1 MNTSPFQLGPTDS
14 EKPKLSALLK
24 ELEMA
29 RRFTLSVARDL
40 TAEQLAAT
48 PVAGKNT
55 IGSVLSHLAAAET
68 VMQRVTTLGEAFP
81 EGTESER
88 EVFGFVRDPLKGSEL
103 AAYVAAL
110 TEVRDRTK
118 EIFAERDDDW
128 LEQPRTFLFNP
139 ANFHYYWFHLI
150 LDEARHQGQMILLR
164 KYLTEGAD
172 PDFNPYSGLAAKS
185 E

>member
-1 MNTSPFQLGPTDS
+1 MNTTPFQLGPTDS
-14 EKPKLSALLK
+14 PKPRLSALLK

-29 RRFTLSVARDL
+29 RRFTLSIARDL
-40 TAEQLAAT
+40 SAEQLAAT

-55 IGSVLSHLAAAET
+55 IGSVLSHLAAAES

-103 AAYVAAL
+103 AAYVEAL
-110 TEVRDRTK
+110 NEVRERTK
-118 EIFAERDDDW
+118 AIFAERDDGW
-128 LEQPRTFLFNP
+128 LDQPRTFLLNP

-150 LDEARHQGQMILLR
+150 LDEARHQGQIILLR
-164 KYLTEGAD
+164 KYLTEGSD
-172 PDFNPYSGLAAKS
+172 PDFNPYAGLAAKGD
-185 E
+185 